1 MVGATRLEL
10 ATSTT
15 PSCNRRPFSR
25 RFIFGVAAVLQFNL
39 RCCLRQAGR
48 LLMKNRRKRVF
59 AFLDKKY
66 YCFSP

>member
-15 PSCNRRPFSR
+15 PSCNRRPFGR

-39 RCCLRQAGR
+39 RCCLRQTGR
-48 LLMKNRRKRVF
+48 LLMKQ
-59 AFLDKKY
+59 
-66 YCFSP
+66 SPQKSFRLFG